1 MSGHN
6 KWSKI
11 KYTKGKADAVKG
23 KAFSKAAMDIITAVK
38 EGGSADPAL
47 NSRLRMA
54 IEQAKKVNMP
64 NDNIKRAI
72 ERGAGKEG
80 GIESVTYEGYAPG
93 GVAMLIECQTDNR
106 NRTASLVRSTLEKNG
121 GNLGTPGSVSF
132 MFHKKGLLE
141 FDAAKV
147 TEDKLMETLLD
158 AGAEDIKDYGDGTL
172 EVTCEPADFDQCVK
186 AAEAGG
192 LTIDNAEITLIADN
206 TIAVSEENTAGKILN
221 LVEKIEELD
230 DVQKVSHNAD
240 VPDEILQKLAEVE

>member
-38 EGGSADPAL
+38 EGGSPDPAL

-54 IEQAKKVNMP
+54 IDYAKKVNMP

-80 GIESVTYEGYAPG
+80 GIDNVTYEGYAPG

-106 NRTASLVRSTLEKNG
+106 NRTASDVRSTLEKNG

-132 MFHKKGLLE
+132 MFHKKGLLV
-141 FDAAKV
+141 FAADGV
-147 TEDKLMETLLD
+147 TEDKLMEVLLD
-158 AGAEDIKDYGDGTL
+158 AGADDIKDYGEDGF
-172 EVTCEPADFDQCVK
+172 EVTCGPADFDKCVK
-186 AAEAGG
+186 AAEAAG
-192 LTIDNAEITLIADN
+192 LKIDNAEITLIADN
-206 TIAVSEENTAGKILN
+206 TLAVDEHNAEKILN
-221 LVEKIEELD
+221 LIEKIEDCD

-240 VPDEILQKLAEVE
+240 ISDEIMNKLAEAQ

>member
-23 KAFSKAAMDIITAVK
+23 KAFSKAAMDIITAIK
-38 EGGSADPAL
+38 EGGNADPAL

-72 ERGAGKEG
+72 ERGSGKEG
-80 GIESVTYEGYAPG
+80 GIEGVTYEGYAPG
-93 GVAMLIECQTDNR
+93 GVAMFIECQTDNR
-106 NRTASLVRSTLEKNG
+106 NRTASAVRSTLEKNG

-141 FDAAKV
+141 FDSAKV
-147 TEDKLMETLLD
+147 TEDKLMEVLLD
-158 AGAEDIKDYGDGTL
+158 AGAEDIKDYGETI
-172 EVTCEPADFDQCVK
+172 EVTCEPADFDKCVK

-192 LTIDNAEITLIADN
+192 LAIDSAEITLIADN
-206 TIAVSEENTAGKILN
+206 TIAVDENTAGKVLN
-221 LVEKIEELD
+221 LVEKIEECD

-240 VPDEILQKLAEVE
+240 ISDEIMEKLALAE